1 MLAAHRLSDSQA
13 HWLCALTLMYPS
25 LRPSAISLPLLAFRA
40 VLLYTL
46 PMRSFLVLFILLLAG
61 CADRDTTPPEDLKRL
76 ADAHIAVMRF
86 KANLSGNDSS
96 EVAQG
101 IADSLDA
108 YGFSEETF
116 ERELLSL
123 ADSPGRLRQ
132 FNDLITARTK

>member
-1 MLAAHRLSDSQA
+1 
-13 HWLCALTLMYPS
+13 MYPS